1 MFWFISFIIS
11 VFILGTLMF
20 FSYPQKR
27 VREDVIEHWD
37 HYPWVNDGNERVKV
51 PLWIVIIAM
60 IICFIPV
67 INIVVSIIAII
78 AYYIQ
83 YSGECSNNGWEK
95 VDTRIVLRAP
105 YLMWFKWLNKEI

>member
-1 MFWFISFIIS
+1 MDS
-11 VFILGTLMF
+11 
-20 FSYPQKR
+20 
-27 VREDVIEHWD
+27 H
-37 HYPWVNDGNERVKV
+37 
-51 PLWIVIIAM
+51 IAM

>member
-11 VFILGTLMF
+11 VLILGTLMF

-27 VREDVIEHWD
+27 VRENTIEHWD
-37 HYPWVNDGNERVKV
+37 HYSWVNDGNERAKV
-51 PLWIVIIAM
+51 PLWMVIVAT

-67 INIVVSIIAII
+67 INIIVSVIMII
-78 AYYIQ
+78 AYCMQ
-83 YSGECSNNGWEK
+83 LSGNSFNNGWDK

-105 YLMWFKWLNKEI
+105 YLMWFKWLTKEI